1 MFSSNPDLSDY
12 IMPDFIICVDSSQGH
27 SRENMMVSEDRKHC
41 EYVIKIKSS
50 ISNDDTY
57 LETIL

>member
-1 MFSSNPDLSDY
+1 MWTAVRDIP
-12 IMPDFIICVDSSQGH
+12 V
-27 SRENMMVSEDRKHC
+27 EKVMVFEDRKHC
-41 EYVIKIKSS
+41 EYVIKFKSS